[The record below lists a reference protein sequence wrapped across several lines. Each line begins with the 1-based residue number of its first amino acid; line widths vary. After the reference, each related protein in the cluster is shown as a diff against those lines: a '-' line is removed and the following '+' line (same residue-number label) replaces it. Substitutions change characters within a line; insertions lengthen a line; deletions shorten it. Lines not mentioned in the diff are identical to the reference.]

1 MNEQHNAVVKYISK
15 LRKALRH
22 LSPEDCDD
30 ITREIK
36 GHVIERWE
44 VDSKGSF
51 DDMSLDGVLKRM
63 GSPELIASQYCD
75 QRGWAKPP
83 KKHTLRNVLLTVTAL
98 FLLVVFGI
106 GYFSYKFVF
115 SPVAGFVSG
124 KSKIVEIGD
133 DGIKIMNGAISIG
146 DDGVKIGGAISI
158 GGDGEENDDAAGFS
172 DIKSWQLQSEEN
184 GELDISAV
192 GMEGFELNNRNGNIN
207 VTGADIANVKIS
219 YTKKV
224 YGDDSAAAQD
234 FIKQIKLEQT
244 TESGKIVVKSAYP
257 DKPARVKGH
266 SIDFDVK
273 VPRNMAL
280 YLDFKNGKAD
290 IKDIGKGVSVTSKN
304 GSVTADKITGNFN
317 VSMKNGPLKLN
328 NVGGDVAVEM
338 KNGQVVINDIGG
350 KVAVANKNGH
360 VKLKNVNGDLQAET
374 EHGHIQ
380 ADNIGGNIKAEAKM
394 GMIEIVFGD
403 NYGFT
408 LSGQT
413 KLGAV
418 DCDFPTA
425 RTDGTVTGKVGD
437 GKHTMEL
444 STKMGAIKVKRQS

>member
-1 MNEQHNAVVKYISK
+1 MNEQHNAVVKYIGK

-22 LSPEDCDD
+22 LSPEDRDD

-36 GHVIERWE
+36 GHIMERWE
-44 VDSKGSF
+44 ADSKSSF
-51 DDMSLDGVLKRM
+51 DDASLDGVLKRM

-98 FLLVVFGI
+98 FLLMAIGI
-106 GYFSYKFVF
+106 GYFAYRFVF
-115 SPVAGFVSG
+115 SPVAEYISG
-124 KSKIVEIGD
+124 RNKIVEIGD
-133 DGIKIMNGAISIG
+133 DG
-146 DDGVKIGGAISI
+146 
-158 GGDGEENDDAAGFS
+158 FS
-172 DIKSWQLQSEEN
+172 DIKSWRLQSEEN
-184 GELDISAV
+184 GELDISAA
-192 GMEGFELNNRNGNIN
+192 GMEGFELNNKNGNIN

-224 YGDDSAAAQD
+224 YGDNSAAAQD

-257 DKPARVKGH
+257 DIPRGVKGH

-290 IKDIGKGVSVTSKN
+290 IKNIGKSVSVTSKN
-304 GSVTADKITGNFN
+304 GSVAADKVIGNFN
-317 VSMKNGPLKLN
+317 VSMKNGPLELN
-328 NVGGDVAVEM
+328 NVGGNVTVSM

-350 KVAVANKNGH
+350 KVAVTNRNGH
-360 VKLKNVNGDLQAET
+360 VKLKNVNGDLQAST

-380 ADNIGGNIKAEAKM
+380 ADNIGGNINADTKM
-394 GMIEIVFGD
+394 GVIEIIFGD

-408 LSGQT
+408 LNGKT

-418 DCDFPTA
+418 DCDFPTT
-425 RTDGTVTGKVGD
+425 RTDGTVIGKVGD
-437 GKHTMEL
+437 GKHMMEL
-444 STKMGAIKVKRQS
+444 STKMGAIKVRKRS